1 LLARF
6 RHPNV
11 VTVYGVDHHNGRQGV
26 WMEYI
31 RGCTLAAFLQQHG
44 PLAAREATLIGLDV
58 CSAVAA
64 THALGLLHRDI
75 KAKNVM
81 REEGGRIVLLDF
93 GLSQDLRA
101 AGLSDPSRRV
111 RGTPLYMA
119 PELLRGGEAS
129 AQSDIFGIGVLLY
142 HLVSGSYPAGGRN
155 LPDVRGVY
163 ERGEAKLLR
172 DRRADLPESFLRTID
187 RSLSPDPDG
196 RFATAGQMAQMLS
209 TSLLAEISH
218 VSRAAS

>member
-1 LLARF
+1 
-6 RHPNV
+6 
-11 VTVYGVDHHNGRQGV
+11 
-26 WMEYI
+26 MEYI

-44 PLAAREATLIGLDV
+44 PLSAREAALIGLDI

-93 GLSQDLRA
+93 GLSQDLRRA
-101 AGLSDPSRRV
+101 RQANPTLRV

-129 AQSDIFGIGVLLY
+129 AQSDIYGIGVLLY
-142 HLVSGSYPAGGRN
+142 HLVTGSYPAKGRS
-155 LPDVRGVY
+155 LAEVRNVY
-163 ERGEAKLLR
+163 ERGEARLLR
-172 DRRADLPESFLRTID
+172 DRRADLPEPFLRAID
-187 RSLSPDPDG
+187 QALSPEPAG

-209 TSLLAEISH
+209 ASLVAEIAY